1 VPRFFLTTAI
11 DYANGEPHLG
21 HALEKVGAD
30 AIARFH
36 RQLGYD
42 VHFLIGMDEHGQKVA
57 QTAEKQGV
65 PPQQF
70 VDDIAAL
77 FQAMWA
83 QLGVRYDQ
91 FIRTTSPAHKAGV
104 TKLIEQIFAADA
116 SLPADRRNFY
126 ERSYTGLYCVGC
138 ESFKQPADIV
148 DGKCA
153 THPTRTLEE
162 VTEHNWFFRLSAY
175 TGRLQQL
182 FAENPSFLEPES
194 RRNEILQ
201 LLEQGLDDISA
212 SRSRFD
218 WGVPFP
224 RPLSNGDVQTTYVWF
239 DALPNYWTARF
250 FPGFEQKAAWPA
262 HLHVIGKDIT
272 RFHTVIWPAML
283 MAAGETLPAQ
293 VWAHG
298 FISLG
303 GERFSKSAGVK
314 LTLGEAIDR
323 YGVDAFR
330 YYLLRDV
337 PYDGDGSFSWER
349 FEEVYNSDLANTL
362 GNLGSRSIAMVEKY
376 RGGVVPSVAPDAEL
390 FAAHDASLAQ
400 ARAAVDGA
408 RRHRPNEVIGALM
421 DAARRTNEY
430 IQRTQPWALAKD
442 PANAAPLDVVLTT
455 LIASLAQCA
464 AWLAPVMPQKMQALW
479 EQLGGTGDV
488 TQVRL
493 DQPIVVNGWQVKKGG
508 PLFPKPLVS
517 EGTTETE

>member
-42 VHFLIGMDEHGQKVA
+42 VHLLIGMDEHGQKVA
-57 QTAEKQGV
+57 QTAEKQGM

-70 VDDIAAL
+70 VDNIAAI
-77 FQAMWA
+77 FQAMWKR
-83 QLGVRYDQ
+83 LGVSYDQ
-91 FIRTTSPAHKAGV
+91 FIRTTSPEHKDAV
-104 TKLIEQIFAADA
+104 RRLIEQIFAADA
-116 SLPADRRNFY
+116 KLPEAQRNFY

-153 THPTRTLEE
+153 VHPTRTLEE

-175 TGRLQQL
+175 TDRLKQL
-182 FAENPSFLEPES
+182 FADQPAFLQPDS

-224 RPLSNGDVQTTYVWF
+224 RPLSGGDTQTTYVWF

-250 FPGFEQKAAWPA
+250 FPGFEHKAAWPA
-262 HLHVIGKDIT
+262 DLHVIGKDIT

-283 MAAGETLPAQ
+283 MAAGEPLPAQ

-314 LTLGEAIDR
+314 LTLDEAIDR

-362 GNLGSRSIAMVEKY
+362 GNLASRSIAMIEKY
-376 RGGVVPSVAPDAEL
+376 RAGVVPSVAPEPEL
-390 FAAHDASLAQ
+390 SNAHQVSLAQ
-400 ARAAVDGA
+400 ARAAVDGD
-408 RRHRPNEVIGALM
+408 RRHRPHEAITALM
-421 DAARRTNEY
+421 DTARRTNEY

-442 PANAAPLDVVLTT
+442 PANAAALDVVLAT
-455 LIASLAQCA
+455 LASSIAHCA

-479 EQLGGTGDV
+479 QQLGGAGDV
-488 TQVRL
+488 SAVRL
-493 DQPIVVNGWQVKKGG
+493 DAPIDVGGWKVTKGD
-508 PLFPKPLVS
+508 PLFPKP
-517 EGTTETE
+517 EAPPKPAQ

>member
-1 VPRFFLTTAI
+1 MPRFFLTTAI
-11 DYANGEPHLG
+11 DYANDEPHLG

-30 AIARFH
+30 AIARYH

-65 PPQQF
+65 APQQF
-70 VDDIAAL
+70 VDGIAAH

-83 QLGVRYDQ
+83 RLDVSYDQ
-91 FIRTTSPAHKAGV
+91 FIRTTSPEHKDAV
-104 TKLIEQIFAADA
+104 RRLIEQIFAADA
-116 SLPADRRNFY
+116 TLPEERRNFY

-175 TGRLQQL
+175 TQRLKQI
-182 FAENPSFLEPES
+182 FAEHPEFLEPES

-224 RPLSNGDVQTTYVWF
+224 HALSSGEVQTTYVWF

-250 FPGFEQKAAWPA
+250 FAGFEKKAAWPA
-262 HLHVIGKDIT
+262 NLHVIGKDIT

-283 MAAGETLPAQ
+283 MAAGEPLPAQ

-314 LTLGEAIDR
+314 LTLDEAIER

-362 GNLGSRSIAMVEKY
+362 GNLASRSIAMIEKY
-376 RGGVVPSVAPDAEL
+376 RAGVVPAVAPDAAL
-390 FAAHDASLAQ
+390 VAAHGESFAQ

-408 RRHRPNEVIGALM
+408 RQHRPNEAIGAIM
-421 DAARRTNEY
+421 DVARRTNEY

-442 PANAAPLDVVLTT
+442 PANVASLDVVLTT
-455 LIASLAQCA
+455 LAASLAPCA
-464 AWLAPVMPQKMQALW
+464 AWLAPVMPHKMQVLW
-479 EQLGGTGDV
+479 AQLGGAGDV

-493 DQPIVVNGWQVKKGG
+493 DQPIAVDGWKVTKGE
-508 PLFPKPLVS
+508 PLFPKPES
-517 EGTTETE
+517 HAATA

>member
-1 VPRFFLTTAI
+1 MPRFFLTTAI

-21 HALEKVGAD
+21 HALEKIGAD
-30 AIARFH
+30 AIARLH

-42 VHFLIGMDEHGQKVA
+42 VHLLIGMDEHGQKVA
-57 QTAEKQGV
+57 QTAETQGV

-70 VDDIAAL
+70 VDDIARL
-77 FQAMWA
+77 FQDTWA
-83 QLGVRYDQ
+83 RLGVAYDQ
-91 FIRTTSPAHKAGV
+91 FIRTTSPEHKAAV
-104 TKLIEQIFAADA
+104 ARLIEQIFAADA
-116 SLPADRRNFY
+116 ALPEGRRNFY

-175 TGRLQQL
+175 TDRLKAL
-182 FAENPSFLEPES
+182 FAANPAFLEPES

-224 RPLSNGDVQTTYVWF
+224 RPLSNGEVQTTYVWF

-250 FPGFEQKAAWPA
+250 FPGFADKAAWPA
-262 HLHVIGKDIT
+262 DLHVIGKDIT
-272 RFHTVIWPAML
+272 RFHSVIWPAML
-283 MAAGETLPAQ
+283 MAAGEQLPAQ

-314 LTLGEAIDR
+314 LALSEAIDR

-337 PYDGDGSFSWER
+337 PFDGDGSFSWER

-376 RGGVVPSVAPDAEL
+376 RAGVVPAGAPDAEL
-390 FAAHDASLAQ
+390 AAAHVASLAQ

-421 DAARRTNEY
+421 DTARRTNEY

-442 PANAAPLDVVLTT
+442 PANGAQLDTVLVT
-455 LIASLAQCA
+455 LVASLALCA
-464 AWLAPVMPQKMQALW
+464 AWLAPIMPEKMQALW
-479 EQLGGTGDV
+479 QQLGGAGDV
-488 TQVRL
+488 AKVRL
-493 DQPIVVNGWQVKKGG
+493 DQPIAVAGWKVTKGL
-508 PLFPKPLVS
+508 PLFPKPEAPPVAP
-517 EGTTETE
+517 

>member
-1 VPRFFLTTAI
+1 MPRFFLTTAI

-21 HALEKVGAD
+21 HALEKIGAD

-42 VHFLIGMDEHGQKVA
+42 VHLLIGMDEHGQKVA
-57 QTAEKQGV
+57 QTAEQQGV

-70 VDDIAAL
+70 VDNIAAI

-83 QLGVRYDQ
+83 RLGVQYDQ
-91 FIRTTSPAHKAGV
+91 FIRTTSPEHKAAV
-104 TKLIEQIFAADA
+104 ARLIEQIFAADA
-116 SLPADRRNFY
+116 SLSEGQRNFY

-148 DGKCA
+148 DGRCA

-175 TGRLQQL
+175 TQRLKQL
-182 FAENPSFLEPES
+182 FADNPSFLEPES

-224 RPLSNGDVQTTYVWF
+224 RLLSNGEVQTTYVWF

-250 FPGFEQKAAWPA
+250 FPGYADKAAWPA
-262 HLHVIGKDIT
+262 NLHVIGKDIT

-283 MAAGETLPAQ
+283 MAAGEPLPGQ

-314 LTLGEAIDR
+314 LTLDEAIER

-337 PYDGDGSFSWER
+337 PYDGDGNFSWER

-362 GNLGSRSIAMVEKY
+362 GNLGSRSVAMIEKY
-376 RGGVVPSVAPDAEL
+376 RAGVVPAMPPEAEL
-390 FAAHDASLAQ
+390 FAAHGASLAQ
-400 ARAAVDGA
+400 ARAAVDGE

-421 DAARRTNEY
+421 DVARRTNEY
-430 IQRTQPWALAKD
+430 IQRTQPWVLAKD
-442 PANAAPLDVVLTT
+442 PANAAQLDVVLAT
-455 LIASLAQCA
+455 LAASLAHCA
-464 AWLAPVMPQKMQALW
+464 AWLAPVMPQKMQTLW
-479 EQLGGTGDV
+479 TQLGGSGEVGT
-488 TQVRL
+488 VRL
-493 DQPIVVNGWQVKKGG
+493 DNPIDVAGWTVTKGS
-508 PLFPKPLVS
+508 PLFPKPVAP
-517 EGTTETE
+517 ENATE

>member
-1 VPRFFLTTAI
+1 MPRFFLTTAI

-30 AIARFH
+30 AIARYH

-65 PPQQF
+65 APQQF
-70 VDDIAAL
+70 VDDIARL

-83 QLGVRYDQ
+83 RLDVRYDQ
-91 FIRTTSPAHKAGV
+91 FIRTTSPEHKAAV
-104 TKLIEQIFAADA
+104 QRLIEQIFAADA
-116 SLPADRRNFY
+116 RLPEPQRNFY
-126 ERSYTGLYCVGC
+126 ERSYTGMYCVGC

-153 THPTRTLEE
+153 VHPTRTLEE

-175 TGRLQQL
+175 TGRLKKL
-182 FAENPSFLEPES
+182 FADQPSFLEPES
-194 RRNEILQ
+194 RRNEILA
-201 LLEQGLDDISA
+201 LLDQGLDDISA

-224 RPLSNGDVQTTYVWF
+224 HPLSNGDVQTTYVWF

-262 HLHVIGKDIT
+262 NLHVIGKDIT
-272 RFHTVIWPAML
+272 RFHAVIWPAML
-283 MAAGETLPAQ
+283 MAAGEALPEQ

-314 LTLGEAIDR
+314 LTLDEAIER

-362 GNLGSRSIAMVEKY
+362 GNLASRSIAMIEKY
-376 RGGVVPSVAPDAEL
+376 RGGVVPDVAPEAEL
-390 FAAHDASLAQ
+390 FEAHRRSFEQ
-400 ARAAVDGA
+400 ARAAVDGE
-408 RRHRPNEVIGALM
+408 RKHRPNEAITALM

-430 IQRTQPWALAKD
+430 IQRTQPWGLAKD
-442 PANAAPLDVVLTT
+442 PANAAALDVVLAT
-455 LIASLAQCA
+455 LAASLAHCA
-464 AWLAPVMPQKMQALW
+464 AWLAPVMPTRMQALW
-479 EQLGGTGDV
+479 QQLGGAGDV
-488 TQVRL
+488 AGIRL
-493 DQPIVVNGWQVKKGG
+493 DQPIRVAGWQVSRSD
-508 PLFPKPLVS
+508 PLFPKPAAEPS
-517 EGTTETE
+517 P